1 MRTMTTSSLP
11 QLARWLSW
19 RRSPYACEGPVSSGP
34 GVFLFRHLTASGAS
48 GCERWGARGKSRSSK
63 RQKPVE
69 GADALRADGNT
80 RLARC
85 AARCALRDRRPAPA
99 GAEAAGSAAGDS
111 AALAAR
117 ARLGEHL
124 DQHGAAL
131 ARRRHLARKRDAHAV
146 QPLTGAD
153 SQPEAQPIDS
163 GHGRLIGGFAREMAG
178 VSDERV

>member
-1 MRTMTTSSLP
+1 MAE
-11 QLARWLSW
+11 LAPLTVCV
-19 RRSPYACEGPVSSGP
+19 RRSGVKRPGCLLISTLDSFRSEWLRAVGSTREIPLQQAAEAC
-34 GVFLFRHLTASGAS
+34 RR
-48 GCERWGARGKSRSSK
+48 RWRSTRGRQYPTGEVSRSMW
-63 RQKPVE
+63 
-69 GADALRADGNT
+69 AT
-80 RLARC
+80 RSTS
-85 AARCALRDRRPAPA
+85 CALA
-99 GAEAAGSAAGDS
+99 GAEAAGSAARDS

-178 VSDERV
+178 VSDERVGVIAIHVV